1 MPWEEH
7 KSEIATLVENIPEG
21 IFMQKFVR
29 GLAQTR
35 LVGDIVSRGAS
46 MASLKDKC
54 TIRQELVKLGI
65 PFYLSESDEN
75 LDEIIGELFARSVEF
90 M

>member
-1 MPWEEH
+1 MPWEEP

-29 GLAQTR
+29 ELGQTR

-65 PFYLSESDEN
+65 PFYVTDTDAK
-75 LDEIIGELFARSVEF
+75 LDEVLAELFSRSTT